1 MPRVVRHATAN
12 PARILGASD
21 RGRIAPG
28 ARADLV
34 ALDPTTLAVRSVW
47 VGGVP
52 V

>member
-1 MPRVVRHATAN
+1 
-12 PARILGASD
+12 
-21 RGRIAPG
+21 
-28 ARADLV
+28 ADLV